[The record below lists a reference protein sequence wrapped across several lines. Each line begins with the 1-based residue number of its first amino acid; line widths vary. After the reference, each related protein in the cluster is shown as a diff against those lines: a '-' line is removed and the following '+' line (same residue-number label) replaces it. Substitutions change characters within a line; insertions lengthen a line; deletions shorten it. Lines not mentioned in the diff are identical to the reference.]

1 MICTRMNRTECLVLC
16 EEKNCEGSKA
26 KERIRVVLLTVSHG
40 GGIEDKKALSSP
52 NEQLP
57 PKSNIDTSPTVS
69 PPTQLRSM
77 EEKDEAKSKRLLT
90 FSFCCH
96 GHGTEDEEAA
106 GLFLPSIHSSW
117 RIGIAFLLLI
127 IVRRTIIEQ
136 MFSYRRTCSIHL
148 LPDFTRTFNSCMWPS
163 DSRWLLRPVLLC
175 TRFSARQLH
184 PIKYGQHNNLL
195 AIYL

>member
-1 MICTRMNRTECLVLC
+1 MNRTECLVLC

-77 EEKDEAKSKRLLT
+77 EEKERPRARGYLLSVSVATATGPRTRRRLDY
-90 FSFCCH
+90 FYH
-96 GHGTEDEEAA
+96 Q
-106 GLFLPSIHSSW
+106 SIHP
-117 RIGIAFLLLI
+117 GGLELLF
-127 IVRRTIIEQ
+127 
-136 MFSYRRTCSIHL
+136 FS
-148 LPDFTRTFNSCMWPS
+148 
-163 DSRWLLRPVLLC
+163 
-175 TRFSARQLH
+175 
-184 PIKYGQHNNLL
+184 
-195 AIYL
+195 